1 MMTEHTARLLLNEK
15 QASQVIGLK
24 VCTLNKRRQLGL
36 PPRFLKVGRKV
47 LYDNSDLETFLDR
60 CVRESTSKQN
70 N

>member
-1 MMTEHTARLLLNEK
+1 MMTEHTARLLLNER

-47 LYDNSDLETFLDR
+47 LYDNSDLETFLDC

-70 N
+70 K